1 MADNLYQPEYWE
13 FIPLIIL
20 WLVWCICIG
29 GAICSLRCFN
39 GCDGIRRQQSHVNVL
54 YVPISS
60 SHNLTVEGIFAEEE
74 TSQNARTV
82 EDLLAEEETA
92 V

>member
-20 WLVWCICIG
+20 WVVWCICTG
-29 GAICSLRCFN
+29 GAICCFN
-39 GCDGIRRQQSHVNVL
+39 SCDGTRRQQSHVNVV
-54 YVPISS
+54 YVPISA
-60 SHNLTVEGIFAEEE
+60 SHNLTVEGILVEEE

>member
-1 MADNLYQPEYWE
+1 MADNFYQPEFWE

-20 WLVWCICIG
+20 WVVWCICIG

-39 GCDGIRRQQSHVNVL
+39 SCGGIRRQQSQVNVL

-60 SHNLTVEGIFAEEE
+60 THNLTVEGILAEEE